1 MQALLLKVA
10 IQYGVYALLALGV
23 VGGVAGG
30 VAGYGIYKYNSGWNA
45 AIAGVAARNHEAI
58 NAVRGA
64 VSKVDDCSANGGF
77 WDAVGGVC
85 R

>member
-1 MQALLLKVA
+1 MQALLLKLAV
-10 IQYGVYALLALGV
+10 QYGLYALLAAGV
-23 VGGVAGG
+23 IGAIG
-30 VAGYGIYKYNSGWNA
+30 GYGIYEYNKGWNA